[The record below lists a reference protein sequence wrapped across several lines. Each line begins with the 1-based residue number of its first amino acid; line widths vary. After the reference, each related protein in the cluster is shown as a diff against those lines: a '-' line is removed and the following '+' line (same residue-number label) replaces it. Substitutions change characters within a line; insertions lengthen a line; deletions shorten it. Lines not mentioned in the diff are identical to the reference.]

1 MGKQTNLSFWG
12 GMLSD
17 FINIVFWG
25 SHKVHNVKM
34 SIRIANVEEIEQMP
48 NIAI

>member
-1 MGKQTNLSFWG
+1 MGKQTNLSLG
-12 GMLSD
+12 IGMLSD

-34 SIRIANVEEIEQMP
+34 FVRIANVEEVEEMS

>member
-1 MGKQTNLSFWG
+1 
-12 GMLSD
+12 MLSD

-34 SIRIANVEEIEQMP
+34 VVRIANVEEIEKMP